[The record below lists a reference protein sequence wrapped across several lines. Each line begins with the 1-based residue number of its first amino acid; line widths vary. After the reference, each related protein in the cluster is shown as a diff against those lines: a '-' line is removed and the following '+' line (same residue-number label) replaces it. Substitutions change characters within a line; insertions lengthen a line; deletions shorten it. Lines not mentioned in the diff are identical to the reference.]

1 MIDLDAAAEARIAA
15 GGVNA
20 TLRGDLGG
28 YLTDGDRATVT
39 VRFRDTGGATVGDML
54 QIGPVLHSERSNQT
68 TLVPRSTLAAVAPGA
83 TDAFVTVLFENF
95 AGLYTDGYAD
105 NLSLT
110 LTTSPPP
117 VAEPVAR
124 LNVSPNPSCA
134 GTGVALNAT
143 ASTAPDPI
151 VRYEFFDLR
160 DGGGRFYG
168 GAGYDESQ
176 PLLRIHPNWERPRV
190 TPSQPS
196 VKGQFDDVAKFLAA
210 FANAFTA
217 PWIRPDI
224 PIGLTITTSTNAT
237 ASTSETLRFLQR
249 SPEEPRTG
257 CPADLGESTSQS
269 FEPAIGGRGGKVM
282 KKAVVTS
289 VSCSNP
295 TGCSGAVA
303 MTVGSQTISGLN
315 PGKTARA
322 AKQGLV
328 VIGAATS
335 RPIRLARSLS
345 PSSRTTP
352 APASRGQRIRA
363 RMTVFTLEPTGEV
376 AHLARNIRLKP

>member
-1 MIDLDAAAEARIAA
+1 M
-15 GGVNA
+15 
-20 TLRGDLGG
+20 
-28 YLTDGDRATVT
+28 
-39 VRFRDTGGATVGDML
+39 
-54 QIGPVLHSERSNQT
+54 
-68 TLVPRSTLAAVAPGA
+68 
-83 TDAFVTVLFENF
+83 
-95 AGLYTDGYAD
+95 
-105 NLSLT
+105 
-110 LTTSPPP
+110 
-117 VAEPVAR
+117 
-124 LNVSPNPSCA
+124 
-134 GTGVALNAT
+134 
-143 ASTAPDPI
+143 
-151 VRYEFFDLR
+151 
-160 DGGGRFYG
+160 
-168 GAGYDESQ
+168 
-176 PLLRIHPNWERPRV
+176 

-328 VIGAATS
+328 VIGAGDFSTDQVGEIAVS
-335 RPIRLARSLS
+335 VKPNKAR
-345 PSSRTTP
+345 P
-352 APASRGQRIRA
+352 APAREGAADKGTNDRVHARAHGRGRTPRPEHPPEAVIRRVHTVIGRAHADGTLSRSAATPATRA
-363 RMTVFTLEPTGEV
+363 PAPALLPRDLRRSF
-376 AHLARNIRLKP
+376 ARTRSARSDPQCR